1 MMLLYILNDYEE
13 YGPENIRVCES
24 VERARIILGEMHVD
38 DRARIIGCGWLPE
51 HLEKNLA
58 NQADERSRLETALVE
73 RKVGSYNLSN
83 GWGGY
88 QLHIV
93 ELEK

>member
-1 MMLLYILNDYEE
+1 
-13 YGPENIRVCES
+13 
-24 VERARIILGEMHVD
+24 
-38 DRARIIGCGWLPE
+38 
-51 HLEKNLA
+51 LEKNLA